1 MTSSPNAKGDAE
13 LVERPKLAWV
23 EFAGNGNVRYWS
35 MDEATARRQIA
46 QGHKLTPFPMVPVA
60 AVADLLAENARLIQ
74 GARAQADEVIQTLG
88 KVLGYPWF
96 KDDQTNFPG
105 ATEADGICLGDHI
118 AETMA
123 AEAAEAI
130 ARLTREV
137 ERLSAIVDTDD
148 AKAVADYEWRRAN
161 NLVAERDDALREHTD
176 MMWQRR
182 RAEDRASAAEAK
194 VDRLTEALR
203 PFAWGGDW
211 GAWLSWLINGASDRA
226 KGLAAAKQIVKWR
239 ATVDTTL
246 SLKETGHGDER

>member
-1 MTSSPNAKGDAE
+1 MTSPSSPNAKGDAE

-74 GARAQADEVIQTLG
+74 GARSQADEVMQTLG

-105 ATEADGICLGDHI
+105 ATEADGICPGDHI

-137 ERLSAIVDTDD
+137 EEV
-148 AKAVADYEWRRAN
+148 RAR
-161 NLVAERDDALREHTD
+161 AERLE
-176 MMWQRR
+176 
-182 RAEDRASAAEAK
+182 
-194 VDRLTEALR
+194 EALR
-203 PFAWGGDW
+203 PFAIYAEHMPGRDIMRGEIGEYYRGGFRVSISTD
-211 GAWLSWLINGASDRA
+211 ALERA
-226 KGLAAAKQIVKWR
+226 VTA
-239 ATVDTTL
+239 L